1 MSVVGD
7 LLDGEVHINIRGK
20 VIRGYLT
27 DVSVG
32 GEEYWALGE
41 ISFKG
46 KLDHNALNNLKDIYD
61 NGCSA
66 PIMHA
71 VACCEVKEINQPE
84 IMKDSI
90 FYMNYMDGS
99 SSPTH
104 CFTDKADAEK
114 EAARLAH
121 AHQRS
126 VYTLQAIARTEPQ
139 VNVTKTELK
148 EKLIEAP
155 KE

>member
-1 MSVVGD
+1 MSFASD
-7 LLDGEVHINIRGK
+7 ILDADVHINVNNGDHIL
-20 VIRGYLT
+20 YAFLT
-27 DVSVG
+27 KITTECGSGD
-32 GEEYWALGE
+32 
-41 ISFKG
+41 ISFTG
-46 KLDHNALNNLKDIYD
+46 KIPSKNVNNMYD
-61 NGCSA
+61 KYACQ
-66 PIMHA
+66 A
-71 VACCEVKEINQPE
+71 VEVPSYDCGREQKPYTNQPT

-90 FYMNYMDGS
+90 FYMNWMENS